1 MLDPETLVELLGVEM
16 VSPVAI
22 EEVSVEAP
30 LIDVCEVGEI
40 DGLPGCSDVPLR
52 IALLVN
58 MVMDDMIVDWTL
70 VVR

>member
-1 MLDPETLVELLGVEM
+1 MIDPETLVELLGVEI
-16 VSPVAI
+16 VPPVAI

-30 LIDVCEVGEI
+30 LIDVCEVRES
-40 DGLPGCSDVPLR
+40 DGLPGFSDVPLR
-52 IALLVN
+52 ITLLVN